1 MSNAF
6 LLIADALVAVLL
18 IATIA
23 TSVRLS
29 RRIAKLKSDETSMR
43 STIGDLMAATDS
55 AERAVAGLRTTLVEC
70 DRALSERIGAAER
83 QTEKLGKAIKA
94 GESVMGGIGHI
105 VDSTR
110 RAVHAHGRAHA
121 PQPPAPEPD
130 SGRALKSALAAA
142 QAVADRSARRIEGR
156 AA

>member
-1 MSNAF
+1 MSSGF

-18 IATIA
+18 IVTIA

-29 RRIAKLKSDETSMR
+29 RRISTLRSDEQSMR

-55 AERAVAGLRTTLVEC
+55 AERAVAGLRTTLGEC
-70 DRALSERIGAAER
+70 DRALVERIGIAER
-83 QTEKLGKAIKA
+83 QTEKLTKAIQA

-110 RAVHAHGRAHA
+110 RAVQAHGRGR
-121 PQPPAPEPD
+121 PPPATAEPD
-130 SGRALKSALAAA
+130 AGRALRSALAAA